1 MAELKKKVT
10 LKRKSEFVTS
20 KSSNVKA
27 KNKFLIPIIIVVL
40 LIVTIGSYFLL
51 KSDNLK
57 DEPIVNNEKTTD
69 TDKSKDVN
77 PISDTTVQE
86 QIKAIEQPTETKSS
100 EVSPYQKGVSYEVY
114 LFPFGMSDYS
124 QPNPEL
130 DKLVEVMKKNPNMKI
145 SIFAYT
151 DNVGSA
157 NFNQILSDKRAKA
170 IRDYIISKSI
180 EINRIAYLGKGIS
193 MKYPTDVENRRA
205 EFVLSE

>member
-1 MAELKKKVT
+1 
-10 LKRKSEFVTS
+10 
-20 KSSNVKA
+20 
-27 KNKFLIPIIIVVL
+27 
-40 LIVTIGSYFLL
+40 L